1 MYYFLHRRLC
11 SNVFLLNETRDAYL
25 YLHNYTNLIWL
36 RSTGNY
42 LFDFCQVQDWNEKYG
57 EVKKSKKGKKNA
69 GSHMSLYI

>member
-1 MYYFLHRRLC
+1 MRIHI
-11 SNVFLLNETRDAYL
+11 
-25 YLHNYTNLIWL
+25 HTNLIRL
-36 RSTGNY
+36 RGTGKR